1 MFGVQGESEDASLV
15 SKIPSLSGST
25 SQKGWFLITSIC
37 KDLPKDH
44 KEQESGG
51 GRVYVWW
58 GGAGVSPT
66 AGTRHPGRRSG

>member
-1 MFGVQGESEDASLV
+1 MQGESKDASLV
-15 SKIPSLSGST
+15 SKIPSLLGST

-51 GRVYVWW
+51 GRVYVWSRTLMATVAFLVMKDK
-58 GGAGVSPT
+58 GDF
-66 AGTRHPGRRSG
+66 